1 MALSCAALT
10 CVVRILRELDWNQK
24 ETRTMQA
31 VNETPSFKLLWKRIV
46 YLEDVLRDAK
56 AEMRYMRKII
66 DAHGT
71 PAQKRMMDAPRR

>member
-10 CVVRILRELDWNQK
+10 CVVRILRELGLNRK
-24 ETRTMQA
+24 ETRMQA
-31 VNETPSFKLLWKRIV
+31 VPNEGNKLLWKRIE

-56 AEMRYMRKII
+56 AEQRYLRRII
-66 DAHGT
+66 ETHGT

>member
-1 MALSCAALT
+1 MA
-10 CVVRILRELDWNQK
+10 DDDK

-31 VNETPSFKLLWKRIV
+31 VNESNKLLWKRIE

-71 PAQKRMMDAPRR
+71 PAQKRMLDAQRR

>member
-31 VNETPSFKLLWKRIV
+31 VNEPTQLLWKRIA

-56 AEMRYMRKII
+56 AEMRYMRRII
-66 DAHGT
+66 ELHGT
-71 PAQKRMMDAPRR
+71 PAQKRMLDAQRK